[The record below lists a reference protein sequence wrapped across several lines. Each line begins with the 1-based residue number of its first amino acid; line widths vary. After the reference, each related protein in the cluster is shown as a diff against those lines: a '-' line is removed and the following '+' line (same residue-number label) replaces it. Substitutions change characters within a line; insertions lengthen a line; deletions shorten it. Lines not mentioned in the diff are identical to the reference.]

1 VRLRRVA
8 VRSAPTEAAEA
19 FAKVGTLTEFAAGT
33 PYAQCLDSGEALPDP
48 DASEVD
54 AAWTAVGLGL
64 AAGHPTTGPVSW
76 VTVPLRARDTALGL
90 AHFCRF
96 GPRDPFTP
104 QDREL
109 VEDLASCAAVCL
121 DNARRYTDE
130 TRAMTE
136 LQDAL
141 LRDVVPMYASTA
153 HARRYL
159 PGRLHRGR
167 GGSWC
172 DVIALSG
179 ARVALIVGD
188 ATGHGVKAVARAG
201 RARAT
206 LRALAGLDLA
216 PEELFTY
223 FDRLVRRAVETQLAA
238 GEPEGVLPTCLYLVY
253 DPTTGRCDAVSAGH
267 PPPVL
272 AAPGQPAQ
280 LLDMPVGPPLGSHGL
295 PFEAAGFD
303 LPDDSVLALYT
314 SGLLGPPGAPASR
327 RFLHALAG
335 PQPSL
340 DALADAATH
349 AALTGGSPEE
359 DTVLLLVRTSPLAA
373 DRVASW
379 DLPAD
384 PPAVAPARHLAARQ
398 LATWGVDNDAAE
410 VTELVVSELVTNAI
424 RYGTPPI
431 RLRLIHDRALT
442 CEVTDASSTSPHLRH
457 AATNDEGGRGLFLIS
472 QLADAWGTRYTPHG
486 KTIWTEQRLDATP
499 TTP

>member
-1 VRLRRVA
+1 VG
-8 VRSAPTEAAEA
+8 AA
-19 FAKVGTLTEFAAGT
+19 
-33 PYAQCLDSGEALPDP
+33 
-48 DASEVD
+48 
-54 AAWTAVGLGL
+54 
-64 AAGHPTTGPVSW
+64 SW
-76 VTVPLRARDTALGL
+76 VTAPLRARDTTLGL
-90 AHFCRF
+90 AHFYRF
-96 GPRDPFTP
+96 GHRQPFTP

-109 VEDLASCAAVCL
+109 VEDLVSCAAVCL
-121 DNARRYTDE
+121 DNARRYTSE

-141 LRDVVPMYASTA
+141 LRDVVPLYTSAA
-153 HARRYL
+153 HVRRYL
-159 PGRLHRGR
+159 PGRFHPGQ

-172 DVIALSG
+172 DVIALSS
-179 ARVALIVGD
+179 ARMALIVGD
-188 ATGHGVKAVARAG
+188 ATGHGVQAVARAG

-238 GEPEGVLPTCLYLVY
+238 GEPEGILPTCLYMVY
-253 DPTTGRCDAVSAGH
+253 DPTTGRCEAVSASH

-272 AAPGQPAQ
+272 AAPGQPAEA
-280 LLDMPVGPPLGSHGL
+280 LDMPVGPPLGSHSL
-295 PFEAAGFD
+295 PFEAAGWD
-303 LPDDSVLALYT
+303 LPDDSVLALY
-314 SGLLGPPGAPASR
+314 SAGLLERSGAPSSR
-327 RFLHALAG
+327 RFLQALAG

-349 AALTGGSPEE
+349 AALKGQPPDQ
-359 DTVLLLVRTSPLAA
+359 DTVLLLARTSRLAA

-384 PPAVAPARHLAARQ
+384 PAVVAHARALTTRQ
-398 LATWGVDNDAAE
+398 LTAWHADEAAP

-424 RYGTPPI
+424 RYASPPI
-431 RLRLIHDRALT
+431 RLRLVHGRALT

-457 AATNDEGGRGLFLIS
+457 AASTDEGGRGLFLIS